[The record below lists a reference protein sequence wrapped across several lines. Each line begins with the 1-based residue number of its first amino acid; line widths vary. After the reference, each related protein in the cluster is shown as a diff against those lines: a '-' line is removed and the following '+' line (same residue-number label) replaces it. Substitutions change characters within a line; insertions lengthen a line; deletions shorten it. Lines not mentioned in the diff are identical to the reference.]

1 MEIRYNSSDLNPHLL
16 LRESGND
23 WARLNFENTQNPNNR
38 WILAAYNGNS
48 PAAST
53 MSFTNQ
59 GNGGSF
65 MVLKGNG
72 HVGIRNSNPAHDLV
86 IGENLLT
93 GWEIPA
99 ITVGDLEGG
108 VIQVGTPSYK
118 VSLLSSTIHDRA
130 QLISTSPNGVGNGD
144 LEVQTGGMSV
154 GINPG
159 DAGSFMFKVVHGGFG
174 MALERAGSSNNWEL
188 VTNAGSGGLSMYA
201 NGFLAGSF
209 DPTTGAYSPVSD
221 KRFKTNIQPIAS
233 VLSNLLKLNPKH
245 YELNRNNPTRK
256 KSLGFI
262 AQEVNELFPELVNIS
277 DDPRSKGYHT
287 LDYSGFSVLAVKAI
301 QEQQAI
307 IESQAKEIDD
317 LKRRLE
323 KIEMMLQE

>member
-1 MEIRYNSSDLNPHLL
+1 
-16 LRESGND
+16 
-23 WARLNFENTQNPNNR
+23 
-38 WILAAYNGNS
+38 
-48 PAAST
+48 
-53 MSFTNQ
+53 
-59 GNGGSF
+59 
-65 MVLKGNG
+65 
-72 HVGIRNSNPAHDLV
+72 
-86 IGENLLT
+86 
-93 GWEIPA
+93 
-99 ITVGDLEGG
+99 
-108 VIQVGTPSYK
+108 
-118 VSLLSSTIHDRA
+118 
-130 QLISTSPNGVGNGD
+130 
-144 LEVQTGGMSV
+144 MSV

-209 DPTTGAYSPVSD
+209 DPITGAYSPVSD

-256 KSLGFI
+256 QSLGFI
-262 AQEVNELFPELVNIS
+262 AQEVKELFPELVHIS
-277 DDPRSKGYHT
+277 DDPRSQGYHT
-287 LDYSGFSVLAVKAI
+287 IDYTGFSVLAVKAI

-307 IESQAKEIDD
+307 IESQAKEIAD
-317 LKRRLE
+317 LKHRLE